1 MPGAVCSGPEPGSAL
16 WLAEPRIRYRVLR
29 DGTPTGTEARSIF
42 AFAVF
47 ALLFV
52 LLVPQVPSTTITY
65 FTAGAVL
72 LEPVDAAQGKPQCF
86 SSRACPKA
94 LNVQLH
100 IPGASKQ
107 SQRHRWAHLGIF
119 TCFASR
125 QIP

>member
-29 DGTPTGTEARSIF
+29 DGTPTGTEARSICSLC
-42 AFAVF
+42 F
-47 ALLFV
+47 ALSFV

-107 SQRHRWAHLGIF
+107 SQRHRWAHLGI
-119 TCFASR
+119 TSR